1 MQDYELK
8 ILEQYP
14 IDVKSTRKTRGA
26 FFCETDKGFLLLKEA
41 GAFRKKVPAIY
52 KLHAH
57 LQEQGVELTDQF
69 FPNNNGEYVSLLDDE
84 TPYVLKHWFQGRE
97 CDIRRSKEV
106 MDGAKNLARL
116 HSFMHIEIDEYI
128 PQGTHLKEEYL
139 RHNREL
145 KKVRKF
151 IRGQTCKGEFE
162 LLFLKYFDELYWWA
176 ETALYELEKSEYEV
190 LYKES
195 VAQSYLTHGEYNYHN
210 ILIVPEGIATTNFER
225 CKRTVQAEDVYYYL
239 RKVMEKYS
247 WNIRLCDC
255 ILNAYCAVRP
265 LSKRELEYIRIRF
278 LYPEKFWKITDAYYR
293 SNKAW
298 MPAKSIEKLYL
309 NIEQMDEKRKLLN
322 KIFESGIS

>member
-26 FFCETDKGFLLLKEA
+26 FFCETDKGVLLLKEA

-57 LQEQGVELTDQF
+57 LQEQGVEMTDQF
-69 FPNNNGEYVSLLDDE
+69 FPNNNGECVSLLDE
-84 TPYVLKHWFQGRE
+84 EIPYVLKYWFQGRE

-116 HSFMHIEIDEYI
+116 HSLMNIEINEYI

-176 ETALYELEKSEYEV
+176 ETALYELEKSEYEE
-190 LYKES
+190 LYRES
-195 VAQSYLTHGEYNYHN
+195 VDHSYLTHGEYNYHN

-225 CKRTVQAEDVYYYL
+225 CKRAIQAEDVYYYL
-239 RKVMEKYS
+239 RKAMEKYS
-247 WNIRLCDC
+247 WNIRMCDC

-298 MPAKSIEKLYL
+298 MPVKSIEKLHL

-322 KIFESGIS
+322 KIFGSGIT